1 MNHTFISD
9 EPVIGNAKADLAS
22 PANVQRQH
30 LSETL
35 VPALGAALDKG
46 EDAARDAWTA
56 TRALVRKGTDQT
68 TRTVDTCA
76 TYISARP
83 LQSVAIAVGVS
94 ALATAALLSRRS
106 KRIANSL

>member
-9 EPVIGNAKADLAS
+9 EPATGKAERDLA
-22 PANVQRQH
+22 ANASIQRQH

-46 EDAARDAWTA
+46 EDAAREAWTA
-56 TRALVRKGTDQT
+56 TRDLVRKGADKT
-68 TRTVDTCA
+68 TRSVGACA
-76 TYISARP
+76 TYISERP
-83 LQSVAIAVGVS
+83 LRSVAVVAGVS

-106 KRIANSL
+106 KRIGNPL